1 MVAVRGGRREWEER
15 GNSAGFIIIGR
26 WSSASG
32 IGKTDAAVYSPTDE
46 RRTERIGENNCKLY
60 NKQNEKKVLEAERS
74 DGRSVGGLRLG
85 QRIFDVENLRQSIIQ
100 NKLF

>member
-1 MVAVRGGRREWEER
+1 MVVDRGGRREWEGR

-46 RRTERIGENNCKLY
+46 ENELAKIIASFTTN
-60 NKQNEKKVLEAERS
+60 RMR
-74 DGRSVGGLRLG
+74 GR
-85 QRIFDVENLRQSIIQ
+85 F
-100 NKLF
+100 